1 MLIAFAL
8 QQVIVM
14 IYNEQNYC
22 ILSHFIL
29 YYMPVKGILFAILR
43 LKGIKNRLDTAIF
56 GINALLLPPQI
67 VL

>member
-1 MLIAFAL
+1 
-8 QQVIVM
+8 
-14 IYNEQNYC
+14 
-22 ILSHFIL
+22 
-29 YYMPVKGILFAILR
+29 MPVKGILFAILR